1 MFAWQNQP
9 WQDSQLSRGEQLV
22 NASAKLCQFWTSLG
36 IQDTGQRRSRC
47 GFFGG
52 SAEWMSGWI
61 SFHSRHTHKVSLLYE
76 LAYVCSSCS
85 HGKNLFHKFHMKIS
99 WFQSASWYEPSKKN
113 ILGKLTIKTDWLID
127 EIRKQILHL
136 TVRASIETL
145 VANWTRMSHHL
156 WHFCKERYL
165 PIQLTPVD
173 GSSQH
178 DSQVDSSGQISTH
191 TEDTQTGGSRPWWHI
206 LKILFGHGGKCWIK
220 CQLFNCNEKTKVS
233 YLCSAICFRKAFK
246 LGNEEEHP
254 ETLHVKVSP

>member
-1 MFAWQNQP
+1 MKSHFAVEAFGRHFFFSFGSHQVCIFLVREQHTVAGYLAIWNCSKWFMFAWQNQP

-22 NASAKLCQFWTSLG
+22 NASAKLFQFWTFSG

-61 SFHSRHTHKVSLLYE
+61 SFHSRHTHKVSLLCE

-156 WHFCKERYL
+156 WH
-165 PIQLTPVD
+165 
-173 GSSQH
+173 
-178 DSQVDSSGQISTH
+178 
-191 TEDTQTGGSRPWWHI
+191 
-206 LKILFGHGGKCWIK
+206 
-220 CQLFNCNEKTKVS
+220 
-233 YLCSAICFRKAFK
+233 
-246 LGNEEEHP
+246 
-254 ETLHVKVSP
+254 